1 MVSAYT
7 LELPIEHLPEKLTD
21 KKRKQTSR
29 LGHEIE
35 LFDENGEWLS
45 EVIIPDDT
53 SNVYHLDMTKLI
65 TKDAE
70 LNIMIRSFVL
80 YLLPR
85 YVPGTVYLY
94 YKTLVYIC
102 KSIGGRKS
110 LQSILNDLLIHS
122 VQGPDAIGRCKR
134 FVQFLVLHEY
144 DGLSFEDAAEYL
156 EAQNYSIKSNAYLM
170 LFTMDQ
176 DYGPFTREELRVL
189 NDSVSNED
197 LPLHIRTLLAICL
210 NHGLRTIQLALLKHE
225 DFVKDEKTDV
235 KYLKVPRVKQG
246 AVRRRME
253 FKYRL
258 LDDRTAN
265 LIQQLI
271 QMNEKHLPAD
281 IKSCDCPLFLRLQAF
296 ADCDSRYGTNV
307 SKLRLYQGEKKSFA
321 YHRGP
326 TLACLL
332 NYYSQYIPLSPRTG
346 REFNLHPYR
355 FRYTLGTNAV
365 LNGFTEEEVADLLD
379 HSSVL
384 CVKHYFRFTLEVW
397 EMLEKATQK
406 RTEQRHFTAAWS
418 RSDDLKGNMYGHEI
432 FEISTFT
439 SIGRCRQD
447 KACHDEPAVA
457 CYSCKQFCPKQD
469 AKAHENALNVL
480 KERKSYILHAAPEST
495 ASQLDEAIAGCMAA
509 IAYSNGEDVE
519 LIYRGSSND

>member
-326 TLACLL
+326 TLAWLL
-332 NYYSQYIPLSPRTG
+332 NDYSQYIPLSPRTG
-346 REFNLHPYR
+346 VSLIFIPI
-355 FRYTLGTNAV
+355 V
-365 LNGFTEEEVADLLD
+365 
-379 HSSVL
+379 SVI
-384 CVKHYFRFTLEVW
+384 
-397 EMLEKATQK
+397 
-406 RTEQRHFTAAWS
+406 
-418 RSDDLKGNMYGHEI
+418 RSVQMPCLMVSLRKKSPI
-432 FEISTFT
+432 CLIT
-439 SIGRCRQD
+439 
-447 KACHDEPAVA
+447 VA
-457 CYSCKQFCPKQD
+457 CYALSITSASHGKCGKCLRKLLKSGLNNGILPLHGVVLMTS
-469 AKAHENALNVL
+469 KA
-480 KERKSYILHAAPEST
+480 I
-495 ASQLDEAIAGCMAA
+495 CMAMKYLRSVLSHRLDA
-509 IAYSNGEDVE
+509 VDKIKPVMTS
-519 LIYRGSSND
+519 RP